1 MNNINEIKTLYDN
14 KLEKKRIKYDKK
26 INRKKIKYD
35 KKLLK
40 IENKL
45 KKSEEIDPLV
55 LEKRNL
61 IRLKN
66 EPPKLTLLE
75 EIGNAV
81 THGVGAVISIV
92 LLVLMLVFS
101 KTPRQYVSGA
111 IYGSCLII
119 MMTMS
124 CLYHSFKSGS
134 TVKRIWRRFDYSS
147 IYLLIGGTFAPLYL
161 VLLHKYEISFFGES
175 FDGTTLGLVL
185 FIIQWVIIA
194 TGITF
199 VSIYGPGR
207 LRWLHYP
214 LYFLLGWSGL
224 MLVPMMIKN
233 CIGLFWFILIGGIV
247 YTLGMIPFVKRG
259 VKAAHFIW
267 HFFVLAG
274 AIIQWIGIFIYVFW
288 FFK

>member
-14 KLEKKRIKYDKK
+14 KLEKKRIKYDSKLNK
-26 INRKKIKYD
+26 KKIKYD
-35 KKLLK
+35 NKLIK
-40 IENKL
+40 IDNKL
-45 KKSEEIDPLV
+45 KKREEIDPLV

-61 IRLKN
+61 IRQKN

-81 THGVGAVISIV
+81 THGAGAIISIV
-92 LLVLMLVFS
+92 LLVLMLAFS

-134 TVKRIWRRFDYSS
+134 TVKRLWRRFDYSS

-185 FIIQWVIIA
+185 FIVQWVIIA

-233 CIGLFWFILIGGIV
+233 CIGLFWFILIGGVV

-274 AIIQWIGIFIYVFW
+274 AVIQWIGIFIYVFN
-288 FFK
+288 

>member
-14 KLEKKRIKYDKK
+14 KLEKKRIKYDSKLNK
-26 INRKKIKYD
+26 KKIKYD
-35 KKLLK
+35 NKLIK
-40 IENKL
+40 IDNKL
-45 KKSEEIDPLV
+45 KKREEIDPLV

-61 IRLKN
+61 IRQKN

-81 THGVGAVISIV
+81 THGAGAVISIV
-92 LLVLMLVFS
+92 LLVLMLAFS

-134 TVKRIWRRFDYSS
+134 TVKRLWRRFDYSS

-185 FIIQWVIIA
+185 FIVQWVIIA

-233 CIGLFWFILIGGIV
+233 CIGLFWFILIGGVV

-274 AIIQWIGIFIYVFW
+274 AVIQWIGIFIYVFN
-288 FFK
+288 

>member
-14 KLEKKRIKYDKK
+14 KLEKKRIKYDSKLNK
-26 INRKKIKYD
+26 KKIKYD
-35 KKLLK
+35 NKLIK
-40 IENKL
+40 IDNKL
-45 KKSEEIDPLV
+45 KKREEIDPLV

-61 IRLKN
+61 IRQKN

-81 THGVGAVISIV
+81 THGVGAIISIV
-92 LLVLMLVFS
+92 LLVLMLAFS

-134 TVKRIWRRFDYSS
+134 TVKRLWRRFDYSS

-161 VLLHKYEISFFGES
+161 VLLHKYEISFFSES

-185 FIIQWVIIA
+185 FIVQWVIIA

-233 CIGLFWFILIGGIV
+233 CIGLFWFILIGGVV

-274 AIIQWIGIFIYVFW
+274 AIIQWIGIFIYVFL
-288 FFK
+288 